1 MAKITSY
8 AELEKQINKACSKA
22 VQNTC
27 NKLLEVLQQ
36 YIMSEYYDVFN
47 PKKYHRTMQFYRSAM
62 TEILSETCGIIFMN
76 PDAMYYPIQKTGW
89 SWDGALQIYEANEGS
104 HGGWTTEE
112 SVKHKYFYEFEKYC
126 AKNAVKMLKQEL
138 IKQGIPIK

>member
-47 PKKYHRTMQFYRSAM
+47 PKKYHRTMQF
-62 TEILSETCGIIFMN
+62 
-76 PDAMYYPIQKTGW
+76 
-89 SWDGALQIYEANEGS
+89 
-104 HGGWTTEE
+104 
-112 SVKHKYFYEFEKYC
+112 
-126 AKNAVKMLKQEL
+126 
-138 IKQGIPIK
+138 

>member
-47 PKKYHRTMQFYRSAM
+47 PKKYHRTMQFYDRDV
-62 TEILSETCGIIFMN
+62 IRDLR
-76 PDAMYYPIQKTGW
+76 YY
-89 SWDGALQIYEANEGS
+89 IYES
-104 HGGWTTEE
+104 
-112 SVKHKYFYEFEKYC
+112 
-126 AKNAVKMLKQEL
+126 
-138 IKQGIPIK
+138 

>member
-62 TEILSETCGIIFMN
+62 TEMLSETCGIIFMN
-76 PDAMYYPIQKTGW
+76 PDVMYYPIQKL
-89 SWDGALQIYEANEGS
+89 DG
-104 HGGWTTEE
+104 HGMGLYRYMKQMKVLMEDGQR
-112 SVKHKYFYEFEKYC
+112 
-126 AKNAVKMLKQEL
+126 KNLLSISTFMSLKSIVLKMQLKC
-138 IKQGIPIK
+138 